1 MLFLF
6 SQPYLRSVPGLK
18 KNLCCGDM
26 TLIFLHTPSL
36 QDCDETVLDK
46 LDSLNDSEPK
56 VRRFRAKP
64 CCSLS
69 SCEDYP
75 LDERF
80 WSPFLLVIIE
90 LKQQRRRRVRKRHLK
105 SEFAL
110 PQTLSLLFLELNSKG
125 LHQSSGKENCCLVFP
140 SSTKRK
146 IRKFHVVVVQPRLRK
161 MYKKAWWTC
170 KVVFLGGNLSLML
183 LCRSRWRRRRRCLSS
198 LLTVPNPRG
207 PEQEFEVDIRFGLRK
222 QPRFRDATLVYP
234 RNDVWETSAD
244 IPYWWRVTTQIWIVS
259 RRQYGISALVS
270 QTSFRGEIS
279 GDVAK
284 CQLFSQATSGF
295 NLYSTRIQVWL
306 CAGVKI
312 WAQLKFEMLC
322 PCASVAVLCY
332 KFFLWLLNQILWDTI
347 TLACFNTSV
356 EEMCTSI
363 ISFPM

>member
-1 MLFLF
+1 MPF
-6 SQPYLRSVPGLK
+6 SL
-18 KNLCCGDM
+18 
-26 TLIFLHTPSL
+26 T
-36 QDCDETVLDK
+36 
-46 LDSLNDSEPK
+46 
-56 VRRFRAKP
+56 
-64 CCSLS
+64 
-69 SCEDYP
+69 
-75 LDERF
+75 
-80 WSPFLLVIIE
+80 SP
-90 LKQQRRRRVRKRHLK
+90 
-105 SEFAL
+105 
-110 PQTLSLLFLELNSKG
+110 
-125 LHQSSGKENCCLVFP
+125 
-140 SSTKRK
+140 
-146 IRKFHVVVVQPRLRK
+146 
-161 MYKKAWWTC
+161 
-170 KVVFLGGNLSLML
+170 
-183 LCRSRWRRRRRCLSS
+183 SS
-198 LLTVPNPRG
+198 LLKLLIDGTKPPWPWTGIRG
-207 PEQEFEVDIRFGLRK
+207 WHPVWPEKTAEISRRHTGL
-222 QPRFRDATLVYP
+222 P
-234 RNDVWETSAD
+234 RNDGWETSAD

-259 RRQYGISALVS
+259 RHQYGISALVS